1 MYAVI
6 RTGGKQYKVA
16 ANDVITVEKL
26 PADAGSVVQ
35 FSEVLMVGDAAKHTV
50 GAPLVSG
57 AVVTATVLEQVKGE
71 KVIIFKKR
79 RRHNSRRKTGHRQ
92 LGTVLRIGGI
102 YTDGQKPDLTA
113 AAAKPAAKAKAPGQA
128 KKSAAPKKAAAKK
141 E

>member
-26 PADAGSVVQ
+26 PVETGSVIELA
-35 FSEVLMVGDAAKHTV
+35 EVLMVGGAKNTV
-50 GAPLVSG
+50 GAPLVAG
-57 AVVTATVLEQVKGE
+57 AVVTATVLDQVKGD
-71 KVIIFKKR
+71 KVIVFKKKR
-79 RRHNSRRKTGHRQ
+79 RHNYRRKKGHRQ
-92 LGTVLRIGGI
+92 LGTVLRIAGI

-113 AAAKPAAKAKAPGQA
+113 APAKAPAAKK
-128 KKSAAPKKAAAKK
+128 AAPKKAAGAKK

>member
-26 PADAGSVVQ
+26 PAETGTVIQ
-35 FSEVLMVGDAAKHTV
+35 LSEVLMVGGDKSTIGV
-50 GAPLVSG
+50 PLVAG
-57 AVVTATVLEQVKGE
+57 AVVTATVLEQVKGD

-79 RRHNSRRKTGHRQ
+79 RRKNSRRKNGHRQ

-102 YTDGQKPDLTA
+102 FTDGQKPDLTA
-113 AAAKPAAKAKAPGQA
+113 KPAAAKAAPKTTA
-128 KKSAAPKKAAAKK
+128 KKAAPKKAAAKK
-141 E
+141 